1 VRVPTDHGEAARA
14 RRALGALAFVQLLS
28 MAPWF
33 SASAVVPQLALEWQL
48 GSGAKAWLT
57 MAVQL
62 GFVCGALTSALFNL
76 PDRVPPQRL
85 IAGCAMSAAL
95 FTAAL
100 TLPGVG
106 PVSAIVLR
114 FATGAAL
121 AGVYPPGMRVA
132 ASWTRMRRGLA
143 IGLLVGAITAGS
155 ALPHLFNAL
164 PLLGADGM
172 PPWRPVLLTVAGIA
186 GVGALLTLTWVR
198 TGPLLAAS
206 APFDWR
212 QAWRPF
218 TERGTRLANFGY
230 LGHMWEL
237 YAMWTWVPLF
247 LLESYERAGLERS
260 HARLAGFGA
269 IAIGSLGSLLA
280 GLLADRLG
288 RTRVAG
294 GALVL
299 SGSCA
304 LFAGACLDSPM
315 LATALCLVWGFA
327 VVADSAQFSAA
338 VSELSDPR
346 YVGTALTVQTCS
358 GYLLTLISIQIVP
371 PLVERLSWG
380 QVFPLLALGPVC
392 GTLAMLRL
400 RSLPE
405 AVRMAGGRR

>member
-1 VRVPTDHGEAARA
+1 
-14 RRALGALAFVQLLS
+14 

-33 SASAVVPQLALEWQL
+33 SASAVVPQLAQEWQL
-48 GSGAKAWLT
+48 GSSAKAWLT

-62 GFVCGALTSALFNL
+62 GFVFGALTSALLNL

-95 FTAAL
+95 FTGAL
-100 TLPGVG
+100 TLPAVG
-106 PVSAIVLR
+106 PASAIVLR

-172 PPWRPVLLTVAGIA
+172 PPWRPVLLTVAAIA
-186 GVGALLTLTWVR
+186 GIGAVLTLTWVR

-206 APFDWR
+206 APFNWR

-269 IAIGSLGSLLA
+269 VAIGSIGSLLA
-280 GLLADRLG
+280 GLLADRIG

-299 SGSCA
+299 SGGCA
-304 LFAGACLDSPM
+304 LVAGACLDSPM
-315 LATALCLVWGFA
+315 LATGLCLLWGFA

-358 GYLLTLISIQIVP
+358 GYLLTLVSIQIVP

-392 GTLAMLRL
+392 GALAMLRL

-405 AVRMAGGRR
+405 AALMAGGRR